1 MGNVLPNR
9 RAIGGRGADSLRTL
23 YFQAMAATIAVEMDS
38 PRLFHAHDV
47 NAVEI
52 VKRPG
57 GQAAMFSLTAPGNS
71 GPNEDACAVLSYGTD
86 GCVLVVADG
95 VGGERGGSEAS
106 RLAVEAL
113 AESVAAGA
121 RAGTRLRTAILNG
134 IDQANHAV
142 IELGTGAATT
152 IAVMQIEGRTIR
164 PYHVGDSMVL
174 VVGQRGRIKH
184 QNIPH
189 GPVGYAVEAG
199 LLNETEALHHEQRN
213 VVSNVIGA
221 ADMRIEVGPSLSIA
235 PRDTVLLASDGL
247 SDNLYS
253 QEIVG
258 GIRIGPLGASTQALA
273 DRARQRMTEPEAGS
287 PSKPDDLTLIA
298 FRLS

>member
-1 MGNVLPNR
+1 MTTTIEIEVGRPRVFQR
-9 RAIGGRGADSLRTL
+9 RDDGE
-23 YFQAMAATIAVEMDS
+23 VEVVTT
-38 PRLFHAHDV
+38 PA
-47 NAVEI
+47 
-52 VKRPG
+52 
-57 GQAAMFSLTAPGNS
+57 GQAAMFSRTGPDKP
-71 GPNEDACAVLSYGTD
+71 GPNEDACAVVGYGED

-113 AESVAAGA
+113 VESVCSGA
-121 RAGTRLRTAILNG
+121 RAGLRIRNSILNG
-134 IDQANHAV
+134 IDQANNAV
-142 IELGTGAATT
+142 IALGTGATT
-152 IAVMQIEGRTIR
+152 IAVMHIEGRSIR

-199 LLNETEALHHEQRN
+199 LLNESEALHHEERN

-221 ADMRIEVGPSLSIA
+221 ADMRIEVGPRLTIA

-253 QEIVG
+253 EEIVG
-258 GIRIGPLGASTQALA
+258 GIRIGRLQASTQALA
-273 DRARQRMTEPEAGS
+273 DRARRRMLEPRPGR

-298 FRLS
+298 FRPK